1 MSILVLNADFQ
12 PINVTTFKRGYNLV
26 YKGKAEIIQYDSDA
40 KPIVYSQGK
49 SMKRP
54 LIIRLL
60 RYISIPF
67 KRVPLTKY
75 NIYRRDGHQCAYC
88 GSKENLT
95 IDHVIPKSRGG
106 KSSWDN
112 LATCCFKCN
121 NKKSDKTPK
130 EANMTLRVK
139 LYQPTYQQFINGMMK
154 ADGKKW
160 NIFENL

>member
-12 PINVTTFKRGYNLV
+12 PLNVTTFKRGYNLV
-26 YKGKAEIIQYDSDA
+26 YKGKAEIIKYDSEA
-40 KPIVYSQGK
+40 GPIKYSQGK
-49 SMKRP
+49 TMGRP

-60 RYISIPF
+60 RYITVPF

-75 NIYRRDGHQCAYC
+75 NVYRRDGHQCAYC

-95 IDHVIPKSRGG
+95 LDHVIPKSRGG

-121 NKKSDKTPK
+121 NKKGDKTPS
-130 EANMTLRVK
+130 EAGMILKTK
-139 LYQPTYQQFINGMMK
+139 LYQPTFQQFINGMVNS
-154 ADGKKW
+154 GEKKW
-160 NIFENL
+160 KIFDD